1 MPPCLKC
8 NSSDLYYL
16 YEPNACICIW
26 NGGINLSWEHKGYAG
41 ILDGFDGYTASRTGT
56 KQHSDAP
63 LHRFAYPGKE
73 EFLGHWEAPCS
84 PRICV
89 SLSHWGGLRC
99 AVLTTEE
106 EWECSTL
113 VDFFTESAL
122 LSLLEVLAA
131 LGELRPLER
140 MSSLIGEALP
150 SGLAG
155 CFLRP
160 LRSVDIY
167 WFDRKES
174 LLKPAFGQT
183 LHLGISFCL
192 VHGWITPA
200 KSLRNGKPRALNTG
214 TAFPWKLIWA

>member
-1 MPPCLKC
+1 MRAQRLRGDTRWVWWLHSLTYRNKAALRCTITSLCL
-8 NSSDLYYL
+8 SRQR
-16 YEPNACICIW
+16 
-26 NGGINLSWEHKGYAG
+26 GISRSLRGSLLSQNLCLW
-41 ILDGFDGYTASRTGT
+41 
-56 KQHSDAP
+56 
-63 LHRFAYPGKE
+63 
-73 EFLGHWEAPCS
+73 
-84 PRICV
+84 
-89 SLSHWGGLRC
+89 GLRC